1 MKISRGSVVLVAAGI
16 LAHEVYVKAK
26 EEVDR
31 RKKARVLEEYIANSE
46 PCHMLENVKVDDIP
60 HVLKT
65 YNGCLGDD
73 KVSTALIVMD
83 KN

>member
-1 MKISRGSVVLVAAGI
+1 MKISKGSIVLVAAGI

-26 EEVDR
+26 DEVDR
-31 RKKARVLEEYIANSE
+31 RKKARALEEYIANSD
-46 PCHMLENVKVDDIP
+46 PCHMLENVKVNDIP

-65 YNGCLGDD
+65 YNGCSGDD